1 MTQTKLKRG
10 KKGVFA
16 KSDARAARRGPKL
29 ASLLILTLVGFL
41 GGSLW
46 MAASTVVPEL
56 TRASGALVPTGR
68 YHQIQAPESGT
79 VVSVHVHE
87 GQVVQTGDVLA
98 ELSSASLDQLEQNLR
113 QELLAIETKVKNFQ
127 AIIAGV
133 TTDNPTTEPL
143 SNPEM
148 EFADTQLQLFESRQ
162 RAQKELITR
171 LEETLATLE
180 RARKLA
186 EKRVI
191 AKTLSVQKDED
202 LFNKG
207 LTTSRDLDA
216 QKDRLDQ
223 LQARLVDVD
232 VRLSQL
238 QKEVSLSQSSVV
250 QNRLSMEEKYTEKLF
265 ELELQREA
273 LKGQLET
280 VVQQRDKLKL
290 RSPANGV
297 LHAIGF
303 PNPGEIVNV
312 GDVLFELL
320 PTQQSLVAEIEVNPS
335 DIGHVST
342 GDPVALK
349 FDTFDPRRYGQVEG
363 EIISISPNSVM
374 DSDTGQEHFR
384 ATVALGNA
392 SIGEGVWQRDLKSGM
407 TATAEIVTDE
417 RTVLAYL
424 LKPISRSLENAF
436 GER

>member
-1 MTQTKLKRG
+1 M
-10 KKGVFA
+10 
-16 KSDARAARRGPKL
+16 
-29 ASLLILTLVGFL
+29 
-41 GGSLW
+41 W